1 MPNELDFMKTRDEKG
16 MPEEEFNKVRSEW
29 DKKAEDSGIMVKK
42 AVFVFMG
49 ILMLSFAA
57 LNIAGLAVENMPN
70 FSFVALIAFPII
82 LALFLYDP
90 KVEADKKFQYEKDQK
105 IILKF
110 LQDKIKMDKVKLGAI
125 IVIGLIA
132 VIVNI
137 GCWWFIF
144 DVMGEPIL
152 L

>member
-16 MPEEEFNKVRSEW
+16 LPEEEFSKVRNEW
-29 DKKAEDSGIMVKK
+29 DKKAEDSGMMVRKTI
-42 AVFVFMG
+42 FVFIG
-49 ILMLSFAA
+49 ILTLSFAA
-57 LNIAGLAVENMPN
+57 INIAVLAVENMPN
-70 FSFVALIAFPII
+70 FSFVALIAFPIL

-90 KVEADKKFQYEKDQK
+90 KVESDKKFQYEKDQK

-110 LQDKIKMDKVKLGAI
+110 LQDKIKMDKIKLGAVI
-125 IVIGLIA
+125 AIGIVA